1 MGSVFVPYSVD
12 NTPAAIEIKGH
23 RLLILSTKASD
34 LRKDLKRVG
43 GTNIRKIELSA
54 EIEQQNAVLSQLAL
68 SAGSGVV
75 ITPPGVSLTA
85 MIENLEKQLPWLQ

>member
-1 MGSVFVPYSVD
+1 MGSVFVPYSGD

-34 LRKDLKRVG
+34 LRKDLKRLG

-54 EIEQQNAVLSQLAL
+54 EIEQQNAVLAQLAE

-75 ITPPGVSLTA
+75 ITPPGVSLLA
-85 MIENLEKQLPWLQ
+85 MIDNLERQLPWVQ